1 MIAILIICL
10 IIIGVLGYLLYQ
22 KRQVNLDLLDE
33 YNRQLEEA
41 KD

>member
-1 MIAILIICL
+1 MIAILIVCL

-22 KRQVNLDLLDE
+22 KRQVDQGLLNE

>member
-22 KRQVNLDLLDE
+22 KRQIDLGLLDE